1 MCRMTHETYT
11 AFANYCYTIE
21 AYGCLDR
28 SREHLVLVTL
38 GIPVCSTYTLLYR
51 IIDSGVIL

>member
-1 MCRMTHETYT
+1 MCRMTHETYV
-11 AFANYCYTIE
+11 AFANYYDTGGE
-21 AYGCLDR
+21 YGCLDR

-38 GIPVCSTYTLLYR
+38 GIPVCSTYTLLYT